1 MTKIFKNMAPYWYMI
16 VAIVLLLIV
25 QAFGDLSLPQYT
37 SDIIDVGIQNKGV
50 EHILPVKMTEDEYEI
65 SQLYMTSKEKK
76 IWKDTYE
83 KKGEYYICKAEDE
96 EKLDQLD
103 DTFLTAIF
111 LNHNMS
117 NVKES
122 QFKKMIK
129 NSIASNP
136 AMAPMKDK
144 IDDMSV
150 DEIGKMLNMKFKSF
164 QEEDDNGKKVIYVD
178 VRPMLYQM
186 KQTGMMSAKDI
197 QKSREEIENMSKK
210 CYRFFGGLLNAQAK
224 WLNKMSEKGYRLVR
238 TGRVLYE
245 FEECS
250 PDEVTYCVEFIG
262 EKSKENATD
271 YADFLEDMGYKV
283 FFKNINLNYSVGKV
297 RLRPWAEMGGCI
309 ATNAT
314 TFNRELLIVEKSND
328 GKPFELHTSYAD
340 KEKYYR
346 NLRNPWLFLLLLFAL
361 FAIIKHSIVLGIFS
375 LVSAIPSILYQLQ
388 IINVR
393 QKAKTWE
400 Q

>member
-1 MTKIFKNMAPYWYMI
+1 
-16 VAIVLLLIV
+16 
-25 QAFGDLSLPQYT
+25 
-37 SDIIDVGIQNKGV
+37 
-50 EHILPVKMTEDEYEI
+50 
-65 SQLYMTSKEKK
+65 
-76 IWKDTYE
+76 
-83 KKGEYYICKAEDE
+83 
-96 EKLDQLD
+96 
-103 DTFLTAIF
+103 
-111 LNHNMS
+111 
-117 NVKES
+117 
-122 QFKKMIK
+122 
-129 NSIASNP
+129 
-136 AMAPMKDK
+136 
-144 IDDMSV
+144 
-150 DEIGKMLNMKFKSF
+150 
-164 QEEDDNGKKVIYVD
+164 
-178 VRPMLYQM
+178 
-186 KQTGMMSAKDI
+186 
-197 QKSREEIENMSKK
+197 MSKK

-400 Q
+400 QLIIIKRVTTKAVALLIIIYRNTEKIAPQPLRNSTVQS